1 MYFYLAFRP
10 TFRYKKGNLSTKLQG
25 KSMIHIKDQKQ
36 SKLFDPWAF
45 LGPKRRQLLD
55 RSWAGLFQKELL
67 SELPVSTVASSFTDG
82 FGRPTKELYT
92 ALGALLLQQAHD
104 LTDEE
109 TVNQVAF
116 NTQWHYALNITEE
129 SDSAKYLCP
138 KTLWN
143 MRSIVVDHAL
153 DAILFDRITDTL
165 AKVFKVNTSNQ
176 RIDSVHIKSNMRR
189 LGRIGIITS
198 TIRKFLVNLKRNHKD
213 HFDTVDNALIE
224 RYLSKE
230 SFHCF
235 SMVKPSESAKTLTS
249 VSHDLFHLVE
259 QFKGLPD
266 ITDMHSYKLCERVLK
281 EQYTV
286 SEDTKQVSVKRPN
299 EIPSDSLQN
308 PSDPDATY
316 SGHKGQGYQVQV
328 METYGTE
335 QETRDKS
342 LNLITYVHVEPACES
357 DAHALIPALE
367 STQDR
372 ELAPDELLGDTL
384 YGGDENCRKAQE
396 LGVEVIS
403 PTKSTKEKGRIT
415 LSDFTVNE
423 QGEVVSCPQGHMPV
437 RTKKKNT
444 RHTVAFDSHHCSSC
458 PFQEAC
464 PVKKGTR
471 YHYLRYTDKEMRLA
485 QRRAYE
491 KTEEFKD
498 RYRWRSGIEATMSE
512 YDRRTGV
519 KHLRVRGFKA
529 VRFCAVLKAVGVNI
543 FRATAVRR
551 ALNTAKAAH
560 GRALPALT
568 YAIFVVKE
576 HVLMVWDYLKKI
588 FIPFDHSYGHLP
600 MMVG

>member
-1 MYFYLAFRP
+1 
-10 TFRYKKGNLSTKLQG
+10 
-25 KSMIHIKDQKQ
+25 MIHIKNQKQ
-36 SKLFDPWAF
+36 SELFDPWAF
-45 LGPKRRQLLD
+45 LGPRRRKLLD
-55 RSWAGLFQKELL
+55 QSWAGLFQKELL
-67 SELPVSTVASSFTDG
+67 DELPVGKLIPFFTHG

-143 MRSIVVDHAL
+143 MRSIVVDNGL
-153 DAILFDRITDTL
+153 DAMLFDHITDKLATL
-165 AKVFKVNTSNQ
+165 FKVNTDHQ

-189 LGRIGIITS
+189 LGRIGIVTA
-198 TIRKFLVNLKRNHKD
+198 TIHKFLVNLKRNHKE

-224 RYLSKE
+224 RYLSTE
-230 SFHCF
+230 SLRCF
-235 SMVKPSESAKTLTS
+235 SMVKPSESAKTLAS
-249 VSHDLFHLVE
+249 VSNDLFHLAE
-259 QFKGLPD
+259 QFKDHPD
-266 ITDMHSYKLCERVLK
+266 ITAMHSYKLLERVLK
-281 EQYTV
+281 EQCTV
-286 SEDTKQVSVKRPN
+286 SDDGKGVQVKRPN

-335 QETRDKS
+335 KETRDKN
-342 LNLITYVHVEPACES
+342 LNLITYVHVESAHES

-367 STQDR
+367 SSKQR
-372 ELAPDELLGDTL
+372 GLAPEELLSDTL
-384 YGGDENCRKAQE
+384 YGGDENCQKAAQQ
-396 LGVEVIS
+396 GVEVIS
-403 PTKSTKEKGRIT
+403 PTKSTQEKGGIS
-415 LSDFTVNE
+415 LSDFALNE
-423 QGEVVSCPQGHMPV
+423 QDDVISCPQGHMPV
-437 RTKKKNT
+437 TTKKKKT
-444 RHTVAFDSHHCSSC
+444 RHTLAFDSHHCITC

-471 YHYLRYTDKEMRLA
+471 YHYLRYTEKEMRLA
-485 QRRAYE
+485 QRRASE
-491 KTEEFKD
+491 RTDAFKD

-529 VRFCAVLKAVGVNI
+529 VRFCATLKAVAVNI

-551 ALNTAKAAH
+551 ALNGDTAAH
-560 GRALPALT
+560 QRGLLGHIHV
-568 YAIFVVKE
+568 IFVVKE
-576 HVLMVWDYLKKI
+576 HVLMVWSQLNRI
-588 FIPFDHSYGHLP
+588 FNPFDYSYRHLP
-600 MMVG
+600 MMAG